1 MYGWQN
7 FKMMDN
13 EILFDKRRYCLMKLG
28 VFTVLLSDKSLEDSL
43 AYLKKSGVQ
52 AVELGTG
59 GFPGKAHVNP
69 TELLEDDTA
78 IANLKELV
86 KKYDMEISALSC
98 HGNPVH
104 PQKDVA
110 RSFHEDFEK
119 TVLLAEKLGIERVC
133 TFSGCP
139 GDSPNSLYPNW
150 VTCPW
155 PDDFLKI
162 LDYQWNDVLIP
173 YWKKAAKFAQDHG
186 VNKICFEMHP
196 GFSVYNPET
205 LLKLREAVGDTIG
218 ANFDPSHLF
227 WQGIDPV
234 AAIRKLEGCIY
245 HFHAK
250 DTKIDTYNTAVN
262 GVLDT
267 KHYGDEINRSW
278 IFRTVGYGHDYQV
291 WKDII
296 SALRMVG
303 YDYVLSIEHEDSL
316 MSVNEGLQKAIEFLK
331 EVLAFESTGEMWWA

>member
-1 MYGWQN
+1 
-7 FKMMDN
+7 
-13 EILFDKRRYCLMKLG
+13 MKLG
-28 VFTVLLSDKSLEDSL
+28 VFTVLLSAKSLEESL
-43 AYLKKSGVQ
+43 AYLKESGVQ
-52 AVELGTG
+52 AVELGAG
-59 GFPGKAHVNP
+59 GYPGKAHVNP
-69 TELLEDDTA
+69 SELLEDESRITK
-78 IANLKELV
+78 LKELV

-104 PQKDVA
+104 PQNDIA
-110 RSFHEDFEK
+110 RAFHEDFEK
-119 TVLLAEKLGIERVC
+119 TVLLAEKLGVERVC

-162 LDYQWNDVLIP
+162 LDYQWNEVLIP
-173 YWKKAAKFAQDHG
+173 YWQKTAKFAQEHG

-196 GFSVYNPET
+196 GFAVYNPES
-205 LLKLREAVGDTIG
+205 LLKLRDAVGPVIG

-234 AAIRKLEGCIY
+234 AAIRKLKDCIY

-250 DTKIDTYNTAVN
+250 DTKIDRYNTAVN
-262 GVLDT
+262 GVLDV
-267 KHYGDEINRSW
+267 KHYSDEINRSW

-296 SALRMVG
+296 SNLRMVG

-316 MSVNEGLQKAIEFLK
+316 LSVNEGLQKAIKFLK
-331 EVLAFESTGEMWWA
+331 DVMAFENTGEMWWA